1 MLNAAQHAP
10 KGTPIAHF
18 LAGCVS
24 LALTACEVAPRDAS
38 TSEADLPP
46 SVSNEMQGPIEA
58 RAPDLSRSL
67 NAVDFGLTAGVRS
80 DQSAA
85 LSKAIQRAS
94 ENADIDTVQVP
105 EGVYCF
111 GRAIRLRP
119 GVNLIGAG
127 AGKTVLEGKNA
138 GDYLLKGA
146 DMNGRK
152 AMVADLT
159 LRYRRRTV
167 QLREVSNL
175 QFSRVE
181 FSGGIVRFER
191 CSDIILDGNI
201 FTDNL
206 GKAAYA
212 GSECESIRIVNNT
225 FVSVEQGSIN
235 LSGHRNCVVASNHI
249 TSASLIDSGYAG
261 IRLPNGA
268 RNNLVE
274 RNLIENHGRGIFILS
289 SSEKN
294 TVRGNVVENTTLQGV
309 LIQSSDNLL
318 EGNTIIDA
326 GNEAIYVVDAGAA
339 TSPTPSLARRN
350 RILNNVVWD
359 TRKHDA
365 DADRF
370 VGLRISSRDNIVRGN
385 KVALAQGRRFKAI
398 KANAGNQDAA
408 NVYRRAAEEGDVADS
423 IRAAKQIRSATP
435 GIEAGMVQ
443 E

>member
-1 MLNAAQHAP
+1 MLNASQHDT
-10 KGTPIAHF
+10 KGTPIAHV
-18 LAGCVS
+18 LACCVS
-24 LALTACEVAPRDAS
+24 LALTACEVAPREANTGDAGLDAS
-38 TSEADLPP
+38 DSARKQRT
-46 SVSNEMQGPIEA
+46 IEA
-58 RAPDLSRSL
+58 LALDRSRSV

-80 DQSAA
+80 DQWPA
-85 LSKAIQRAS
+85 LAEAIQRAS
-94 ENADIDTVQVP
+94 EDADIDTVHVP

-111 GRAIRLRP
+111 ARSIRLRS

-127 AGKTVLEGKNA
+127 AGKTVLEGKDA

-152 AMVADLT
+152 TIVANLT
-159 LRYRRRTV
+159 LRNRRRTV

-175 QFSRVE
+175 RFSRVE

-191 CSDIILDGNI
+191 SSDIILDENI
-201 FTDNL
+201 FTDNQ

-212 GSECESIRIVNNT
+212 GSDCEDIRIVNNT

-274 RNLIENHGRGIFILS
+274 QNLIENHGRGIFILS

-294 TVRGNVVENTTLQGV
+294 TIRGNVVENTSLQGV

-326 GNEAIYVVDAGAA
+326 GNEAVYVVDAGAA
-339 TSPTPSLARRN
+339 SSPTPSLAKRN

-359 TRKHDA
+359 TRKRNA
-365 DADRF
+365 DPDRF

-385 KVALAQGRRFKAI
+385 KVAKAHGRSFKAI

-408 NVYRRAAEEGDVADS
+408 NVYSRAAEEGDIANS
-423 IRAAKQIRSATP
+423 IRAAKQIRSVTP

>member
-1 MLNAAQHAP
+1 MLNASQHDT
-10 KGTPIAHF
+10 KGTPIAHV
-18 LAGCVS
+18 LACCVS
-24 LALTACEVAPRDAS
+24 LALTACEVAPREANTGDAGLDAS
-38 TSEADLPP
+38 DSARKQRT
-46 SVSNEMQGPIEA
+46 IEA
-58 RAPDLSRSL
+58 LALDRSRSV
-67 NAVDFGLTAGVRS
+67 NAVDFGLTSGVRS
-80 DQSAA
+80 DQWPA
-85 LSKAIQRAS
+85 LAEAIQRAS
-94 ENADIDTVQVP
+94 EDADIDTVHVP

-111 GRAIRLRP
+111 ARSIRLRS

-127 AGKTVLEGKNA
+127 AGKTVLEGKDA

-152 AMVADLT
+152 TIVANLT
-159 LRYRRRTV
+159 LRNRRRTV

-175 QFSRVE
+175 RFSRVE

-191 CSDIILDGNI
+191 SSDIILDENI
-201 FTDNL
+201 FTDNQ

-212 GSECESIRIVNNT
+212 GSDCEDIRIVNNT
-225 FVSVEQGSIN
+225 FVSVEQGSVN

-274 RNLIENHGRGIFILS
+274 QNLIENHGRGIFILS

-294 TVRGNVVENTTLQGV
+294 TIRGNVVENTSLQGV

-326 GNEAIYVVDAGAA
+326 GNEAVYVVDAGAA
-339 TSPTPSLARRN
+339 SSPTPSLAKRN

-359 TRKHDA
+359 TRKRNA
-365 DADRF
+365 DPDRF

-385 KVALAQGRRFKAI
+385 KVAKAHGRSFKAI

-408 NVYRRAAEEGDVADS
+408 NVYSRAAEEGDIANS